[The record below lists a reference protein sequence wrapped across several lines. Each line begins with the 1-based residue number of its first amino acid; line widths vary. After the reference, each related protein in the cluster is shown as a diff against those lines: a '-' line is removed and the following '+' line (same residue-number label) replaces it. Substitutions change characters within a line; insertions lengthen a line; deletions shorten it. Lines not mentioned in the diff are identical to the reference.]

1 MTCIILE
8 PSKSEREQLSVVL
21 LSLGVQ
27 GVQAADR
34 GQTVDALKAHQD
46 AQICILDVDDKDAG
60 GMVLLK
66 ELRSQQRHRHIKT
79 VAYSYQS
86 DRAFVEQMVELGV
99 SCYLL
104 KPFDQYKAKIKL
116 QNLVK
121 SIDRGISEKRRHIRV
136 SPDPNEL
143 LRLHFRVSGFANLI
157 SGKVRNISMGGIA
170 VELLTPV
177 PQTVIRVGVTI
188 PSINFSLSNKA
199 LTPATQV
206 VLVKEKFVAMRFES
220 LSAEEKSL
228 IARYIYRRM
237 SELSM
242 GGQDD

>member
-8 PSKSEREQLSVVL
+8 PSKSDREQLSVVL
-21 LSLGVQ
+21 LSLGIQ
-27 GVQAADR
+27 GVQVPDR
-34 GQTVDALKAHQD
+34 RQALDALKAHAD
-46 AQICILDVDDKDAG
+46 AELCVLDVDDKEAG

-66 ELRSQQRHRHIKT
+66 ELRSQQQHRHVKT

-86 DRAFVEQMVELGV
+86 DRAFIEQMVELGV

-116 QNLVK
+116 QNLIK
-121 SIDRGISEKRRHIRV
+121 GMNQGISEKRQHIRV

-177 PQTVIRVGVTI
+177 PQSVIHSGVTI
-188 PSINFSLSNKA
+188 PSINFSLSNKP

-220 LSAEEKSL
+220 LSSEERSL

-242 GGQDD
+242 SEQSD